1 MLVSERCD
9 HASALRS
16 LDESLHDEIRL
27 VHFLDGAGVLADS
40 GGYGAD
46 AYRTSV
52 ELVND
57 GQQYLVVN
65 LVKTILVDVE
75 RRERQPCY
83 VAVDASVAFHLRK
96 VAHTAQQGV
105 GYSWRSA

>member
-27 VHFLDGAGVLADS
+27 VHFLDGARVLAYG

-46 AYRTSV
+46 ANGTSV

-57 GQQYLVVN
+57 GQEYLVVN
-65 LVKTILVDVE
+65 LVETILVDVE
-75 RRERQPCY
+75 RRERR
-83 VAVDASVAFHLRK
+83 AISMAASSSIGTRIMAAERFIIFCSIS
-96 VAHTAQQGV
+96 GP
-105 GYSWRSA
+105 

>member
-1 MLVSERCD
+1 MLIGEGCD

-27 VHFLDGAGVLADS
+27 VHFLDGAGVLADG
-40 GGYGAD
+40 GGYSAD
-46 AYRTSV
+46 AYRTSA
-52 ELVND
+52 ELVDD
-57 GQQYLVVN
+57 GQEYLVVN
-65 LVKTILVDVE
+65 LVEAILVDVE

-83 VAVDASVAFHLRK
+83 VAVDAYVALHLRK

-105 GYSWRSA
+105 GYTGRSA